1 MIKYDI
7 LNRFTNE
14 VQFTAEIDCNDYE
27 QRSIKLGLA
36 IKWGVKNDADLCG
49 AHLRYA
55 NLRGADL
62 SGVYLHDVD
71 LRGANLRGAD
81 LSGANLRGADLSGAN
96 LSGVYLRGADLS
108 GAPECLKIKNIHQT
122 ILQATEKEGA
132 LCMSDWH
139 TCKTTHCRAGW
150 VVQLA
155 GDAGKVLEFSIGTPA
170 AASFIYMI
178 SDPKLEKIP
187 DFYASNDEAMEDI
200 KRLAELEKRA

>member
-62 SGVYLHDVD
+62 SGVYLRDVD
-71 LRGANLRGAD
+71 LRGANLRGTD

>member
-62 SGVYLHDVD
+62 SGADLRDAD

>member
-55 NLRGADL
+55 NLRGVYL
-62 SGVYLHDVD
+62 SGVYLRDVD
-71 LRGANLRGAD
+71 LRGANLRGTD

>member
-62 SGVYLHDVD
+62 SGVYLRDVD

>member
-55 NLRGADL
+55 NLRGVYL
-62 SGVYLHDVD
+62 SGVYLRDVD